1 MQVFEKDN
9 YSWISKL
16 VEEKIPL
23 LKQNEDFSKKYK
35 ELTEKIECFENN
47 LQDEKKEEFQKI
59 INLIYETEEYY
70 FILSYFL
77 GAKFGEELKQI

>member
-1 MQVFEKDN
+1 MQVFEKEN

-35 ELTEKIECFENN
+35 ELTEKDLGTVSCCPLGVHRILPMLTKQKFVKV
-47 LQDEKKEEFQKI
+47 LKKFKKYD
-59 INLIYETEEYY
+59 IYKE
-70 FILSYFL
+70 I
-77 GAKFGEELKQI
+77 K